1 MNRNILVGIMIVLLV
16 SSFSNVSAEEFNRVS
31 APVSYGPSD
40 NSSNQDN
47 THATPVANQNNAQGV
62 AGGVNQNNAQ
72 DAAGSA
78 PTTKDLNLR
87 IDCRVIGNECKEEPK
102 VEETKKEEVKKDET
116 KTEDKQEK
124 IVVGSPVEKELN
136 GKKYFIMNGSNLLA
150 IRVLVDTKDFVSKFK
165 DIAEST
171 AKDAIAKLEKA
182 GFVHGTTPTTFE
194 PNRAITRAEF
204 LAMAMQA
211 FNTPFIEDYS
221 NVKFTDVKVEWQK
234 KVIASALKFGYVT
247 DTNSTFR
254 PNEQISKIEAL
265 AILNKL
271 SGIYLAEDNKFA
283 HSFVDAAADWQNAV
297 LNTAEY
303 LELVKVP
310 ADKKFNP
317 NSGISRADMASLIVD
332 FAKLY

>member
-1 MNRNILVGIMIVLLV
+1 MKRNIFSAIIALLAI
-16 SSFSNVSAEEFNRVS
+16 SSLAVANADDTTTGQS
-31 APVSYGPSD
+31 APVVPST
-40 NSSNQDN
+40 QD
-47 THATPVANQNNAQGV
+47 VE
-62 AGGVNQNNAQ
+62 
-72 DAAGSA
+72 GSA

-87 IDCRVIGNECKEEPK
+87 IDCRVIENKCKEETKVKETKVEEPK
-102 VEETKKEEVKKDET
+102 VKETKKEEVKKDET
-116 KTEDKQEK
+116 KTENKQEK
-124 IVVGSPVEKELN
+124 IVVGAPVEKELN

-150 IRVLVDTKDFVSKFK
+150 IRVLVDTKDFVSKFT
-165 DIAEST
+165 DITESA
-171 AKDAIAKLEKA
+171 AKDAIVKLEKA

-211 FNTPFIEDYS
+211 FNVPFVEDYL
-221 NVKFTDVKVEWQK
+221 NVKFADVKVEWQK
-234 KVIASALKFGYVT
+234 KVIASALQFGYIT

-271 SGIYLAEDNKFA
+271 SGIFLAEDNKFT
-283 HSFVDAAADWQNAV
+283 HSFTDAAADWQNAV

-303 LELVKVP
+303 LELVKVS

>member
-1 MNRNILVGIMIVLLV
+1 MKRNIFSAIIALLAI
-16 SSFSNVSAEEFNRVS
+16 SSLAVANADDTTT
-31 APVSYGPSD
+31 AGQP
-40 NSSNQDN
+40 
-47 THATPVANQNNAQGV
+47 TPVV
-62 AGGVNQNNAQ
+62 PSTQ
-72 DAAGSA
+72 DVEGSA

-87 IDCRVIGNECKEEPK
+87 MDCRVIGNECKEEPK
-102 VEETKKEEVKKDET
+102 VEETKKEEEVKKEET

-124 IVVGSPVEKELN
+124 IIVGAPVEKELN

-150 IRVLVDTKDFVSKFK
+150 IRVLVDTKDFVSKFT

-171 AKDAIAKLEKA
+171 AKDAIVKLEKA

-211 FNTPFIEDYS
+211 FNVPFVEDYS
-221 NVKFTDVKVEWQK
+221 NVKFADVKVEWQK
-234 KVIASALKFGYVT
+234 KVIASALQFGYVT

-271 SGIYLAEDNKFA
+271 SGIFLAEDNKFT
-283 HSFVDAAADWQNAV
+283 HSFTDAAADWQNAV

-303 LELVKVP
+303 LELVKVS